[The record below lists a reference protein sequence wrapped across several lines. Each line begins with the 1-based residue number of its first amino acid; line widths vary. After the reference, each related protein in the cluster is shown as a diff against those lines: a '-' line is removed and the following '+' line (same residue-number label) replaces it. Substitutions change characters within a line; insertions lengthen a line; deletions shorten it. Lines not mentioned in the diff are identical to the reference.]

1 MGRHRR
7 SCKCRRTT
15 NREIGGS
22 PSALVLYELFSM
34 SLLIDVLRTF
44 SHGRDGI
51 TGFELDLFGTG
62 RQGIA
67 SWLLRNQEKDHDQ

>member
-1 MGRHRR
+1 
-7 SCKCRRTT
+7 
-15 NREIGGS
+15 
-22 PSALVLYELFSM
+22 M